1 MLTFLAFD
9 APPPSNMTRGEGILT
24 LVIFAICILVFIIYI
39 NRRNRK
45 YNLQQKPS
53 VNPPKFDNY
62 NGKTPPS
69 VKEAVNEYVLTTVN
83 QAVTEFRPGRKFS
96 ADDVYYKLGK
106 RYPRDLIKQALCQ
119 LADTGDLEETWSRK
133 GNCCFVRFKS
143 A

>member
-45 YNLQQKPS
+45 YNSQQKSS

-62 NGKTPPS
+62 SGKNPPPAR
-69 VKEAVNEYVLTTVN
+69 EAVHPYVLTTIS
-83 QAVTEFRPGRKFS
+83 QAVEEFRYERKFS
-96 ADDVYYKLGK
+96 TDDMYYKLGK
-106 RYPRDLIKQALCQ
+106 RYSRSLIKQALCQ
-119 LADTGDLEETWSRK
+119 LADAGELEEVWSRK
-133 GNCCFVRFKS
+133 GNCCFLRVKN